1 MHEINIFIASS
12 FEMIEWREAIGN
24 AIRQWSDIYEPSGY
38 RIRMLCWEDFH
49 PEYTGIRKQT
59 EYNEDLV
66 KKSHL
71 FFALFKSK
79 CGDYTK
85 EEVNVAYGLPALAQ
99 NSHILVDKTGIQ
111 SAELKTF
118 LANPPFSRN
127 DCGDIENAI
136 GFIYTKL
143 LSYFASLPY
152 KVNEAKPLVSYNVYS
167 TLGSDLK
174 HKTNTFGNLIRSI
187 DATAEKYIRFRCR
200 LLDNNIKKIDKS
212 DYYIALLKDQV
223 SIDEQAE
230 ILKALELTGPDSH
243 PQNSILYYNHDDKF
257 LQNHPDL
264 KTNLDKIEDFNAPYD
279 SDHRIKFNLLVWLI
293 SKKVMVIN
301 DNAGLVISNGWVRYH
316 DVPLIST
323 DDLNLKGDSEEDL
336 LIDLLRIISS
346 KLLTNGQGSMSD
358 SDKTLDLPSIQD
370 RINRIHKAENAI
382 NDVRDKIVAEKL
394 SVLRQID
401 ILLQKPEYENI
412 AKNTVELYL
421 KKEELQ
427 HELLA
432 SGNYDVREL
441 LKTKI
446 NIIGLFDTYGPKLF
460 KNNYDEN
467 RQYQSICELADKY
480 SILDPTVEAMR
491 MNFANAY
498 NRANRN
504 AKALQLYNTSLT
516 NLKGM
521 YDGSMLMM
529 SYITPVYIH
538 IIHHYTEL
546 GLSDEAVRNLKD
558 YEALLY
564 DFQERYPANLF
575 NKVCEL
581 MILSAWFTL
590 FDHADDLLDKI
601 NRAFTIWYRLI
612 EEKPFIPED
621 YWDDIYCYFPTTIA
635 TAVMDASWKYHNLS
649 KKFDDAERVLNQAI
663 EILSNNIRI
672 DPELKYF
679 HLGQLYHNLCTL
691 YSVHR
696 GIQPTARRYGLESLE
711 YKQKL
716 YQIQPTP
723 ENYARIADILFLLG
737 ATYINTNHKK
747 IFHLRKE
754 DGEVALEY
762 ANKSYE
768 IFKSFDTEGYLGP
781 RTKVYEVLLLK
792 GTILFFTP
800 GKKEEGF
807 AIVQECYDWSLQN
820 PDNEY
825 RYTFETQY
833 RRMKSYL

>member
-49 PEYTGIRKQT
+49 PEYTGVRKQT

-71 FFALFKSK
+71 FFALFKTK

-85 EEVNVAYGLPALAQ
+85 EEVNVACGVPVLSK
-99 NSHILVDKTGIQ
+99 NSYIIVDKTGIQ
-111 SAELKTF
+111 SVELKRY
-118 LANPPFSRN
+118 LANPPLTQT
-127 DCGDIENAI
+127 DCENIDNAI

-152 KVNEAKPLVSYNVYS
+152 KVNEAEPLVSYNVYS

-174 HKTNTFGNLIRSI
+174 HKTNTFGNLIRSV

-243 PQNSILYYNHDDKF
+243 PQDSILYYNYNDKF
-257 LQNHPDL
+257 LENNPDL
-264 KTNLDKIEDFNAPYD
+264 KKELGKIEAFNAPYD
-279 SDHRIKFNLLVWLI
+279 SDHRIKFYLLVWLI

-336 LIDLLRIISS
+336 LIDLLRVIST
-346 KLLTNGQGSMSD
+346 KLLTTGHNDEPDQ
-358 SDKTLDLPSIQD
+358 TLDLNSIEN
-370 RINRIHKAENAI
+370 RINRIHKVENAL
-382 NDVRDKIVAEKL
+382 NDVRDKVAAEKL
-394 SVLRQID
+394 NILRQID
-401 ILLQKPEYENI
+401 IQLQKLEDEVI
-412 AKNTVELYL
+412 TKTEVELYL
-421 KKEELQ
+421 KKEKLQ

-432 SGNYDVREL
+432 SGNYDVRDV

-446 NIIGLFDTYGPKLF
+446 KIIGLFDTYGSKLF

-546 GLSDEAVRNLKD
+546 GLADKAVASLKD
-558 YEALLY
+558 YEVLLN
-564 DFQERYPANLF
+564 DSEENYPNEPF
-575 NKVCEL
+575 NQVCEL
-581 MILSAWFTL
+581 MVLSAWLIL
-590 FDHADDLLDKI
+590 FDHANDLLVKI
-601 NRAFTIWYRLI
+601 ERATSIWKRII

-621 YWDDIYCYFPTTIA
+621 YWDDIYCYFPTAIA
-635 TAVMDASWKYHNLS
+635 TAIMDASYEYQDLNY
-649 KKFDDAERVLNQAI
+649 KFDVAERILNQAI
-663 EILSNNIRI
+663 EIIKTKQRMDTGLR
-672 DPELKYF
+672 YF

-691 YSVHR
+691 YTVHR
-696 GIQPTARRYGLESLE
+696 GIQPTARKYGLVSLE

-716 YQIQPTP
+716 YKLHPEP
-723 ENYARIADILFLLG
+723 ENLGEIANILFLLG
-737 ATYINTNHKK
+737 ATYINSSHEKL
-747 IFHLRKE
+747 FRLSKE
-754 DGEVALEY
+754 DGEVALDY
-762 ANKSYE
+762 ANRSYE
-768 IFKSFDTEGYLGP
+768 IFKSFDTEGFLGP

>member
-71 FFALFKSK
+71 FFALFKTK

-85 EEVNVAYGLPALAQ
+85 EEVNVACGVPVLSK
-99 NSHILVDKTGIQ
+99 NSYIIVDKTGIQ
-111 SAELKTF
+111 SVELKRY
-118 LANPPFSRN
+118 LANPPLTQT
-127 DCGDIENAI
+127 DCEDIDKAI
-136 GFIYTKL
+136 GFIYSKL
-143 LSYFASLPY
+143 LSYFATLPY
-152 KVNEAKPLVSYNVYS
+152 KLNDNKPLVSYNVYS

-174 HKTNTFGNLIRSI
+174 HKTNSFGNLIRSV
-187 DATAEKYIRFRCR
+187 DETAEKYIKYRCR
-200 LLDNNIKKIDKS
+200 LLGNNIKNIDKS

-243 PQNSILYYNHDDKF
+243 PQDSILYYNYNDKF
-257 LQNHPDL
+257 LENNPDL
-264 KTNLDKIEDFNAPYD
+264 KTNLDKIEAFNAPYD

-336 LIDLLRIISS
+336 LIDLLRVIST
-346 KLLTNGQGSMSD
+346 KLLTTGHNDEPDQ
-358 SDKTLDLPSIQD
+358 TLDLNSIEN
-370 RINRIHKAENAI
+370 RINRIHKVENTL
-382 NDVRDKIVAEKL
+382 NDVRDKVAAEKL
-394 SVLRQID
+394 NILRQID
-401 ILLQKPEYENI
+401 IQLQKLEDEVI
-412 AKNTVELYL
+412 TKTEVELYL
-421 KKEELQ
+421 KKEKLQ

-432 SGNYDVREL
+432 SGNYDVRDV

-446 NIIGLFDTYGPKLF
+446 KIIGLFDTYGSELF
-460 KNNYDEN
+460 KNNFDEDS
-467 RQYQSICELADKY
+467 QYQSICDLADRY
-480 SILDPTVEAMR
+480 SILDPTVEVMR

-546 GLSDEAVRNLKD
+546 GLADKAVASLRD
-558 YEALLY
+558 YEVLLN
-564 DFQERYPANLF
+564 DSEENYPNEPF
-575 NKVCEL
+575 NQVCEL
-581 MILSAWFTL
+581 MVLSAWLIL
-590 FDHADDLLDKI
+590 FDHANDLLVKI
-601 NRAFTIWYRLI
+601 ERATSIWKRII

-621 YWDDIYCYFPTTIA
+621 YWDDIYCYFPTAIA
-635 TAVMDASWKYHNLS
+635 TAIMDASYEYQDLNY
-649 KKFDDAERVLNQAI
+649 KFDVAERILNQAI
-663 EILSNNIRI
+663 EIIKTKQRMDTGLR
-672 DPELKYF
+672 YF

-691 YSVHR
+691 YTVHR
-696 GIQPTARRYGLESLE
+696 GIQPTARKYGLVSLE

-716 YQIQPTP
+716 YKLHPEP
-723 ENYARIADILFLLG
+723 ENLGEIANILFLLG
-737 ATYINTNHKK
+737 ATYINSSHEKL
-747 IFHLRKE
+747 FRLSKE
-754 DGEVALEY
+754 DGEVALDY
-762 ANKSYE
+762 ANRSYE
-768 IFKSFDTEGYLGP
+768 IFKSFDTEGFLGP

>member
-85 EEVNVAYGLPALAQ
+85 EEVNVACGLPALAQ

-118 LANPPFSRN
+118 LANPPFSQT
-127 DCGDIENAI
+127 DCENIENAI

-143 LSYFASLPY
+143 LSYFATLPY
-152 KVNEAKPLVSYNVYS
+152 KLNDNKPLVSYNVYS

-174 HKTNTFGNLIRSI
+174 HKTNSFGNLIRSV
-187 DATAEKYIRFRCR
+187 DETAEKYIKYRCR
-200 LLDNNIKKIDKS
+200 LLGNNIKNIDKS

-243 PQNSILYYNHDDKF
+243 PQDSILYYNYNDKF
-257 LQNHPDL
+257 LENNPDL
-264 KTNLDKIEDFNAPYD
+264 KTNLDKIEAFNAPYD

-336 LIDLLRIISS
+336 LIDLLRVIST
-346 KLLTNGQGSMSD
+346 KLLTTGHNDEPDQ
-358 SDKTLDLPSIQD
+358 TLDLNSIEN
-370 RINRIHKAENAI
+370 RINRIHKVENAL
-382 NDVRDKIVAEKL
+382 NDVRDKVAAEKL
-394 SVLRQID
+394 NILRQID
-401 ILLQKPEYENI
+401 IQLQKLEDEVI
-412 AKNTVELYL
+412 TKTEVELYL
-421 KKEELQ
+421 KKEKLQ

-432 SGNYDVREL
+432 SGNYDVRDV

-446 NIIGLFDTYGPKLF
+446 KIIGLFDTYGSELF
-460 KNNYDEN
+460 KNNFDEDS
-467 RQYQSICELADKY
+467 QYQSICDLADRY
-480 SILDPTVEAMR
+480 SILDPTVEVMR

-546 GLSDEAVRNLKD
+546 GLADKAVASLRD
-558 YEALLY
+558 YEVLLN
-564 DFQERYPANLF
+564 DSEENYPNEPF
-575 NKVCEL
+575 NQVCEL
-581 MILSAWFTL
+581 MVLSTWLIL
-590 FDHADDLLDKI
+590 FDHANDLLVKI
-601 NRAFTIWYRLI
+601 ERATSIWKRII

-621 YWDDIYCYFPTTIA
+621 YWDDIYCYFPTAIA
-635 TAVMDASWKYHNLS
+635 TAIMDASYEYQDLNY
-649 KKFDDAERVLNQAI
+649 KFDVAERILNQAI
-663 EILSNNIRI
+663 EIIKTKQRMDTGLR
-672 DPELKYF
+672 YF

-691 YSVHR
+691 YTVHR
-696 GIQPTARRYGLESLE
+696 EIQPTARKYGLVSLE

-716 YQIQPTP
+716 YKLHPEP
-723 ENYARIADILFLLG
+723 ENLGEIANILFLLG
-737 ATYINTNHKK
+737 ATYINSSHEKL
-747 IFHLRKE
+747 FRLSKE
-754 DGEVALEY
+754 DGEVALDY
-762 ANKSYE
+762 ANRSYE
-768 IFKSFDTEGYLGP
+768 IFKSFDTEGFLGP

>member
-118 LANPPFSRN
+118 LANPPFTQT
-127 DCGDIENAI
+127 DCENIDNAI

-152 KVNEAKPLVSYNVYS
+152 KVNEAEPLVSYNVYS

-174 HKTNTFGNLIRSI
+174 HKTNTFGNLIRSV

-243 PQNSILYYNHDDKF
+243 PQDSILYYNYNDKF
-257 LQNHPDL
+257 LGNNPDL
-264 KTNLDKIEDFNAPYD
+264 KKELDKIEAFNAPYD

-323 DDLNLKGDSEEDL
+323 DDLNLKGDSEEEL
-336 LIDLLRIISS
+336 LIDLLRVIST
-346 KLLTNGQGSMSD
+346 KLLTTGHNDEPDQ
-358 SDKTLDLPSIQD
+358 TLDLNSIEN
-370 RINRIHKAENAI
+370 RINRIHKVENAL
-382 NDVRDKIVAEKL
+382 NDVRDKVAAEKL
-394 SVLRQID
+394 NLLRQID
-401 ILLQKPEYENI
+401 IQLQKLEDEI
-412 AKNTVELYL
+412 ITKNEVELYL

-432 SGNYDVREL
+432 SGNYDVRDV

-446 NIIGLFDTYGPKLF
+446 KIIGLFDTYGPKLF

-480 SILDPTVEAMR
+480 SILDPTVEVMR

-498 NRANRN
+498 NRANKN

-538 IIHHYTEL
+538 IIHQYTEL
-546 GLSDEAVRNLKD
+546 GLADKAVASLKD
-558 YEALLY
+558 YEVLLN
-564 DFQERYPANLF
+564 DSEENYPNEPF
-575 NKVCEL
+575 NQVCEL
-581 MILSAWFTL
+581 MILSAWLIL
-590 FDHADDLLDKI
+590 FDHADELLVKI
-601 NRAFTIWYRLI
+601 ERATSIWKRII

-621 YWDDIYCYFPTTIA
+621 YWDDIYCYFPTAIA
-635 TAVMDASWKYHNLS
+635 TAIMDASYEYQDLNY
-649 KKFDDAERVLNQAI
+649 KFDVAERILNQAI
-663 EILSNNIRI
+663 EIIKTKQRMDTGLR
-672 DPELKYF
+672 YF

-691 YSVHR
+691 YTVHR
-696 GIQPTARRYGLESLE
+696 GIQPTARKYGLVSLE

-737 ATYINTNHKK
+737 ATYINSSHEK
-747 IFHLRKE
+747 IFRLSKE
-754 DGEVALEY
+754 DGEVALDY
-762 ANKSYE
+762 ANRSYE
-768 IFKSFDTEGYLGP
+768 IFKSFDTEGFLGP

-820 PDNEY
+820 PKNDYRHTFESEY
-825 RYTFETQY
+825 R
-833 RRMKSYL
+833 RLKNYL

>member
-118 LANPPFSRN
+118 LANPPFTQT
-127 DCGDIENAI
+127 DCENIENAI

-174 HKTNTFGNLIRSI
+174 HKTNSFGNLIRSV
-187 DATAEKYIRFRCR
+187 DETAEKYIKYRCR
-200 LLDNNIKKIDKS
+200 LLGNNIKNIDKS
-212 DYYIALLKDQV
+212 DYYIALLKDHV

-243 PQNSILYYNHDDKF
+243 PQDSILYYNHDDKF
-257 LQNHPDL
+257 LGNHPDL
-264 KTNLDKIEDFNAPYD
+264 KTNLDKIEAFNAPYD
-279 SDHRIKFNLLVWLI
+279 SDHRIKFNLVIWLLA
-293 SKKVMVIN
+293 KKVLVIN
-301 DNAGLVISNGWVRYH
+301 DNAGFLISEGWVRYH

-323 DDLNLKGDSEEDL
+323 DDLNLQGDSEEEL
-336 LIDLLRIISS
+336 LIDLLRVIST
-346 KLLTNGQGSMSD
+346 KLLTTGHNDEPDQ
-358 SDKTLDLPSIQD
+358 TLDLNSIEN
-370 RINRIHKAENAI
+370 RINRIHKVENAL
-382 NDVRDKIVAEKL
+382 NDVRDKVAAEKL
-394 SVLRQID
+394 NILRQID
-401 ILLQKPEYENI
+401 IQLQKLEDEVI
-412 AKNTVELYL
+412 TKTEVELYL
-421 KKEELQ
+421 KKEKLQ

-432 SGNYDVREL
+432 SGNYDVRDV

-446 NIIGLFDTYGPKLF
+446 KIIGLFDTYGSELF
-460 KNNYDEN
+460 KNNFDEDS
-467 RQYQSICELADKY
+467 QYQSICDLADRY
-480 SILDPTVEAMR
+480 SILDPTVEVMR

-546 GLSDEAVRNLKD
+546 GLADKAVASLKD
-558 YEALLY
+558 YEVLLN
-564 DFQERYPANLF
+564 DSEENYPNEPF
-575 NKVCEL
+575 NQVCEL
-581 MILSAWFTL
+581 MVLSAWLIL
-590 FDHADDLLDKI
+590 FDHANDLLVKI
-601 NRAFTIWYRLI
+601 ERATSIWKRII

-621 YWDDIYCYFPTTIA
+621 YWDDIYCYFPTAIA
-635 TAVMDASWKYHNLS
+635 TAIMDASYEYQDLNY
-649 KKFDDAERVLNQAI
+649 KFDVAERILNQAI
-663 EILSNNIRI
+663 EIIKTKQRMDTGLR
-672 DPELKYF
+672 YF

-691 YSVHR
+691 YTVHR
-696 GIQPTARRYGLESLE
+696 GIQPTARKYGLVSLE

-716 YQIQPTP
+716 YKLHPEP
-723 ENYARIADILFLLG
+723 ENLGEIANILFLLG
-737 ATYINTNHKK
+737 ATYINSSHEKL
-747 IFHLRKE
+747 FRLSKE
-754 DGEVALEY
+754 DGEVALDY
-762 ANKSYE
+762 ANRSYE
-768 IFKSFDTEGYLGP
+768 IFKSFDTEGFLGP